1 MILLE
6 KLYLLLKINIHIYG
20 KMKNAHVPRESAVR
34 LTYRLVLLNN
44 VEGFKESRITQ
55 KYMVKIL
62 AALDS
67 GRARL
72 IACTM
77 DGIASR

>member
-1 MILLE
+1 MIGG
-6 KLYLLLKINIHIYG
+6 KIRRAKYV
-20 KMKNAHVPRESAVR
+20 KQ
-34 LTYRLVLLNN
+34 YRSVLLNN
-44 VEGFKESRITQ
+44 VEGLKGSRITE
-55 KYMVKIL
+55 KYTVEIL